1 MKPYYTIPEI
11 AKMLKISRQAVDK
24 RLQKEPVFFVRFGRT
39 RVVKRADVLKIV
51 TQERKKNR

>member
-24 RLQKEPVFFVRFGRT
+24 RLQKEPIFFVRFGRV
-39 RVVKRADVLKIV
+39 RVVKKADVIKIMM
-51 TQERKKNR
+51 QQRKK